1 MLDVLAGL
9 PGLVAHD
16 AIPFEQVMQ
25 KGAAAARAALEPIKD
40 CAKQADPTAC
50 QAAAPKPD
58 SIPPTE
64 TIAYVL
70 ADLAIILIAARVVG
84 AGFVRLGQPR
94 VVGEIIAGILIGPT
108 LLGGHLSRGEVT
120 DTPRSEAL
128 VGHGLTDDLYPLQAF
143 AFLNLIGTLTLVF
156 FMFLVGLEVQQR
168 FLKGRGLQI
177 ATVALAV
184 VAVPVAL
191 GFVVAGML
199 DGSEWKPEGLSQTTH
214 SLVIGAALAV
224 TAFPVMARI
233 LQEKRMIATKM
244 GAIGVG
250 SAAVVTPLMFLVL
263 AAAAASAED
272 ASGAVNTVGAKV
284 LWAIGFV
291 LLLFFVVRP
300 FLSRVVLRNFD
311 ADKPLSGDVLAIL
324 LFGALAAGL
333 AADRIGIHALNG
345 GFLFGACV
353 PQLPGLAKAVLDRM
367 ADFVIVFMIPIF
379 LAVAGLQTDFTVL
392 TWDLV
397 PGILLFLAAMI
408 VGKWVVGTA
417 AGMGVG
423 LGWREANTIGVLMNC
438 RGLMILVVAIVAGS
452 FGGITPE
459 MRVVF
464 ALGAIITTLMTG
476 PLVDLFVSK
485 EEAEKERDRSISD
498 SLGALPA
505 MTGGPRVTI
514 APADPAYVAAATA
527 EAQSRFLERDGPH
540 PQFLVAHVAG
550 LRPDGDYVGAAL
562 DEDDDELA
570 RIEGWLTAGADRLKA
585 AGVGADSATLRSP
598 DPVADLVRLATDWG
612 ATHAIVVDEEDAAA
626 LEAAGIEVHRLD
638 VLPARAAPAAG
649 VGGPA
654 PATA

>member
-1 MLDVLAGL
+1 MLDLL
-9 PGLVAHD
+9 PALPDLLAHD
-16 AIPFEQVMQ
+16 AIPFQEFMEKGV
-25 KGAAAARAALEPIKD
+25 GAAKDALEPIKD
-40 CAKQADPTAC
+40 CPAQPDPAAC
-50 QAAAPKPD
+50 QAAAPKPE

-70 ADLAIILIAARVVG
+70 ADLAIILIAARIVG
-84 AGFVRLGQPR
+84 GVFVRLGQPR

-108 LLGGHLSRGEVT
+108 VLGGHLARGEVT
-120 DTPRSEAL
+120 DTLRSEAL
-128 VGHGLTDDLYPLQAF
+128 VGHGVTDDLYPLQAF

-177 ATVALAV
+177 ATVAPAV

-191 GFVVAGML
+191 GFVIAGIL
-199 DGSEWKPEGLSQTTH
+199 DGSEWRPEGLSQTTH

-244 GAIGVG
+244 GAVGVG

-291 LLLFFVVRP
+291 LLLFFLVRP

-311 ADKPLSGDVLAIL
+311 ADRPLSGDVLAIL

-408 VGKWVVGTA
+408 VGKWLVGTA

-423 LGWREANTIGVLMNC
+423 LNWREANTIGVLMNC

-464 ALGAIITTLMTG
+464 ALGAIVTTLMTG
-476 PLVDLFVSK
+476 PLVDLFVPK
-485 EEAEKERDRSISD
+485 EESEKERDRSISD

-505 MTGGPRVTI
+505 VTGGPRVVI
-514 APADPAYVAAATA
+514 GPREPAYVAAATA
-527 EAQSRFLERDGPH
+527 EAESRFIEREGPDS
-540 PQFLVAHVAG
+540 QFLLAHVAG
-550 LRPDGDYVGAAL
+550 LRRDGDYVGAAI
-562 DEDDDELA
+562 DEDDQELA
-570 RIEGWLTAGADRLKA
+570 RIEGWLRAGADRLRA
-585 AGVGADSATLRSP
+585 AGASADSAALRSP
-598 DPVADLVRLATDWG
+598 DPVADLVKLAADWA
-612 ATHAIVVDEEDAAA
+612 ATHAIVVGEEEADA
-626 LEAAGIEVHRLD
+626 LEAAGIDVHRLD
-638 VLPARAAPAAG
+638 VLPGRTTAG
-649 VGGPA
+649 IGGPA
-654 PATA
+654 PAPAA